1 MNLFNKDEKKV
12 PYGSFL
18 RKHDIF
24 KKQDEISIER
34 VKKRIHEDLGLT
46 YFGYRNFRK
55 RKHDGVIN
63 DQGQYMKPED
73 TNDVIQSLALYY
85 ITGREFNQLLN
96 RVGQGDELSERILR
110 KQDLQHAIKNGIMN
124 YGNRVEKAYLHKLDN
139 ELRLDALRY
148 YDQEDIDRAF
158 NTKRKPLEV
167 LLAEQPLREQ
177 RQREEHE
184 LDRIEREEEYEAGRQ
199 AREQA

>member
-1 MNLFNKDEKKV
+1 MNMFNKDEKKL

-24 KKQDEISIER
+24 KNRDEFSIER
-34 VKKRIHEDLGLT
+34 VKEKIHDDLGLT
-46 YFGYRNFRK
+46 YMGYRNFRK

-73 TNDVIQSLALYY
+73 TNDIIQNLALYY
-85 ITGREFNQLLN
+85 ITGREFNQLMN
-96 RVGQGDELSERILR
+96 RVGQGDELSDRILR
-110 KQDLQHAIKNGIMN
+110 KQDLQNAIKNGVMK
-124 YGNRVEKAYLHKLDN
+124 YGNRVEKEYLHKLDN
-139 ELRLDALRY
+139 ELRLDASRY

-158 NTKRKPLEV
+158 NTARKPLQV
-167 LLAEQPLREQ
+167 LLAEQPQREQ

-184 LDRIEREEEYEAGRQ
+184 LDRIDREEEYEAGRQ
-199 AREQA
+199 TRA

>member
-1 MNLFNKDEKKV
+1 MFNKDKKKL

-24 KKQDEISIER
+24 ENQDEISIER

-55 RKHDGVIN
+55 RKHTGVID

-73 TNDVIQSLALYY
+73 TNDIIQNLALYY

-96 RVGQGDELSERILR
+96 RVGQGDELSDRIIR
-110 KQDLQHAIKNGIMN
+110 KQYLQDAIKNGIMN
-124 YGNRVEKAYLHKLDN
+124 YGNRVEKEYLHKLDN
-139 ELRLDALRY
+139 ELRLDAARY

-177 RQREEHE
+177 RLREEQE
-184 LDRIEREEEYEAGRQ
+184 QDRIEREEEYEAGRQ

>member
-1 MNLFNKDEKKV
+1 MFNKDEKKL

-24 KKQDEISIER
+24 KNRDEFSIER
-34 VKKRIHEDLGLT
+34 VKEKIHDDLGLT
-46 YFGYRNFRK
+46 YMGYRNFRK

-73 TNDVIQSLALYY
+73 TNDIIQNLALYY
-85 ITGREFNQLLN
+85 ITGREFNQLMN
-96 RVGQGDELSERILR
+96 RVGQGDELSDRILR
-110 KQDLQHAIKNGIMN
+110 KQDLQNAIKNGVMK
-124 YGNRVEKAYLHKLDN
+124 YGNRVEKEYLHKLDN
-139 ELRLDALRY
+139 ELRLDASRY

-158 NTKRKPLEV
+158 NTARKPLQV
-167 LLAEQPLREQ
+167 LLAEQPQREQ

-184 LDRIEREEEYEAGRQ
+184 LDRIDREEEYEAGRQ
-199 AREQA
+199 TRA